1 MDYKVSENPI
11 EVFFN
16 ELRLLAEKYEEL
28 TDTDVREDLHL
39 TLNYFFVWKKEDS
52 SYPIS
57 YGMFSKEGDQ
67 FVATAVNNFLKAIT
81 DYPEIDNMPIGQE
94 RLDLLQNENM
104 SLGGCQYD
112 EFIGHT
118 DSPLPPD
125 PLPKWLFDEGDYDE

>member
-57 YGMFSKEGDQ
+57 YGMFSKKVISLSLQ
-67 FVATAVNNFLKAIT
+67 PLITFLK
-81 DYPEIDNMPIGQE
+81 Q
-94 RLDLLQNENM
+94 
-104 SLGGCQYD
+104 
-112 EFIGHT
+112 
-118 DSPLPPD
+118 
-125 PLPKWLFDEGDYDE
+125 